1 MSAAVRVLCVGSPF
15 GDDAIGLRA
24 APLLEREF
32 DPRKVGVSCHDR
44 PGVRLLESLE
54 GARKVVLVDG
64 VKSGAAPGSL
74 HRLEG
79 EAIYRQLA
87 RHTSTHGF
95 GLAEAIALAVRLGYA
110 PDDLVLHGVEIDS
123 TEADAGMSAAVEA
136 ALPRLV
142 AAVRAEVVEGS
153 TVRSSAYSVVKRFF
167 RIQVVRRA
175 S

>member
-1 MSAAVRVLCVGSPF
+1 VGSPF
-15 GDDAIGLRA
+15 GDDTLGLRV

-32 DPRKVGVSCHDR
+32 DARRVGVSYHDR

-64 VKSGAAPGSL
+64 VQSGAAPGTL
-74 HRLEG
+74 HRIEG

-87 RHTSTHGF
+87 KHTSTHGF

-110 PDDLVLHGVEIDS
+110 PDDLVLHGVEVGS
-123 TEADAGMSAAVEA
+123 AELDAGLSEAVEA

-142 AAVRAEVVEGS
+142 SAVRDELAQEG
-153 TVRSSAYSVVKRFF
+153 
-167 RIQVVRRA
+167 
-175 S
+175 